1 MTVLMLLL
9 LISAV
14 TLITVAVHA
23 RRIRR
28 RVGSTHTTYAN
39 VVLTHQSYAD
49 AGGTADRCMKWH
61 RSKAYGTAQKVEAKA
76 RDWICA
82 LLSNSHH
89 VLPNHVLSGYR
100 SRACGRLYASGL
112 AT

>member
-23 RRIRR
+23 RHNHGGAQTGVPTRCN
-28 RVGSTHTTYAN
+28 A
-39 VVLTHQSYAD
+39 VLTHQSYAD
-49 AGGTADRCMKWH
+49 AGGVADRWVKRYY
-61 RSKAYGTAQKVEAKA
+61 RSKAYDTAQKVEAKA

-89 VLPNHVLSGYR
+89 VLPKHVLSDHR
-100 SRACGRLYASGL
+100 SQICGRLYGL